1 MKKAI
6 ILAGGS
12 GLRIRK
18 YHNKPKALLEFGN
31 NKIIIIER
39 LYYILK
45 KKNFSEIIIIT
56 GFKHRLLKKSYTK
69 RKLNLFLSIQ

>member
-6 ILAGGS
+6 ILAAGS

-18 YHNKPKALLEFGN
+18 YHNKPKALLEFGK
-31 NKIIIIER
+31 NKISIIER

-45 KKNFSEIIIIT
+45 KKIFP
-56 GFKHRLLKKSYTK
+56 
-69 RKLNLFLSIQ
+69 KL